1 MATAFGYA
9 QILALSQTGIQS
21 AESAY
26 PESGACQLQA
36 SWFDADRNPYTPLLL
51 NYRLDELESMV
62 ELLPWTSL
70 TPSSV
75 NTVTVTS
82 AQNAMVNSARESE
95 THQALFQITGQD
107 NNVSYARATFKIT
120 RTVGAP

>member
-9 QILALSQTGIQS
+9 QILALSQTGLQA

-26 PESGACQLQA
+26 LEGSACQLQA
-36 SWFDADRNPYTPLLL
+36 SWFDTEGNAYQPLALS
-51 NYRLDELESMV
+51 YRLDEIES
-62 ELLPWTSL
+62 LQQILGWTSIDPA
-70 TPSSV
+70 TV
-75 NTVTVTS
+75 NLVTVTS
-82 AQNAMVNSARESE
+82 AQNIMINATRESE

-107 NNVSYARATFKIT
+107 KSVSYGRVTFKIA